1 MNPSSKLFLVISI
14 FFLVMAVVCL
24 TQGMVGFGIGIA
36 VFGGLGLLAH
46 FNASKKGVH
55 HGKLWD

>member
-36 VFGGLGLLAH
+36 VFGGLGLLVH
-46 FNASKKGVH
+46 FNASKKG
-55 HGKLWD
+55 K